1 DARMERKSAMTQM
14 KGVEH
19 ISRRARH
26 WYDPNVVDALR
37 EIHGLKPLE
46 VADRPDVPR
55 RITTLRVLRS
65 NSGFASLIAAIGI
78 SSLGDPLTQVAT
90 LVSIYAATRD
100 PRFVALAFIVQAVGT
115 MAMTGLLGGLTDRLP
130 RRGLVVSLELLRA
143 AALLATPVLI
153 GNRSRWWLIIPIL

>member
-1 DARMERKSAMTQM
+1 MTPIE
-14 KGVEH
+14 GVED
-19 ISRRARH
+19 ISRRASH

-100 PRFVALAFIVQAVGT
+100 PRYVALAFITQAIGT
-115 MAMTGLLGGLTDRLP
+115 IVMSAVFGGIADRLP
-130 RRGLVVSLELLRA
+130 RRGLVVGLELIRA
-143 AALLATPVLI
+143 MILVATPFLVAGQLVAKV
-153 GNRSRWWLIIPIL
+153 